1 MKLTH
6 WTDYSLRVLVYCAAN
21 EGRRPPPTIAEI
33 ARVHGI
39 SRSHLTKVVMA
50 LAHGGWLE
58 TTRGRGGGLRLM
70 KPAASISI
78 GQIVRQTET
87 DFHLVECFNHATNRC
102 RMDGYCQLKHL
113 IGQALD
119 SYLAVLDALTLADLV
134 NDQTGVDL
142 LSAER

>member
-6 WTDYSLRVLVYCAAN
+6 WTDYSLRVLMYCAMHA
-21 EGRRPPPTIAEI
+21 GRRPCPTIAEV

-39 SRSHLTKVVMA
+39 SRSHLTKVVMT
-50 LAHGGWLE
+50 LAHAGWLE
-58 TTRGRGGGLRLM
+58 TTRGRGGGMRLT
-70 KPAASISI
+70 KPAAQISV

-87 DFHLVECFNHATNRC
+87 DFHLVECFNAATSRC

-119 SYLAVLDALTLADLV
+119 NYLAVLDGVTLADLID
-134 NDQTGVDL
+134 DQADGIGI
-142 LSAER
+142 SAAR